1 MISFLEN
8 IIDEDDLGLRSHTK
22 IESHGVFK
30 QSQLAF
36 TLTSLVFLEGM
47 SRFANIQMRVCPK
60 STTTTTIHLFFQI
73 LFQFDFDTRLL

>member
-8 IIDEDDLGLRSHTK
+8 IIDDLGLRSHTK

-60 STTTTTIHLFFQI
+60 STTTTIIHLFFQTP
-73 LFQFDFDTRLL
+73 FEFDFDTRVL

>member
-1 MISFLEN
+1 MINFLKE
-8 IIDEDDLGLRSHTK
+8 IIDDFRLKSHK
-22 IESHGVFK
+22 KYKSHRVFK

-60 STTTTTIHLFFQI
+60 STTTTVIHFFFQI
-73 LFQFDFDTRLL
+73 IFEFDFDTRVL